1 MHAYLYSFFFCVQ
14 TFGSF
19 VHVGSPHVL
28 ADGLRSLTWVE
39 KKEPF
44 PIDGLWFTFFSSPTC
59 DDLERSP
66 FDGTFSQSK
75 LINRG
80 VPPIDYP
87 ISA

>member
-1 MHAYLYSFFFCVQ
+1 MHIYIVFFFGVQ

-19 VHVGSPHVL
+19 VHVGSPHV
-28 ADGLRSLTWVE
+28 ADGLRSPFRGIE
-39 KKEPF
+39 KNEPF
-44 PIDGLWFTFFSSPTC
+44 PIDGLWFAFFSSPTC

>member
-1 MHAYLYSFFFCVQ
+1 MGRKEGTVPNRWVV
-14 TFGSF
+14 
-19 VHVGSPHVL
+19 VHVFL
-28 ADGLRSLTWVE
+28 
-39 KKEPF
+39 
-44 PIDGLWFTFFSSPTC
+44 SSPTC